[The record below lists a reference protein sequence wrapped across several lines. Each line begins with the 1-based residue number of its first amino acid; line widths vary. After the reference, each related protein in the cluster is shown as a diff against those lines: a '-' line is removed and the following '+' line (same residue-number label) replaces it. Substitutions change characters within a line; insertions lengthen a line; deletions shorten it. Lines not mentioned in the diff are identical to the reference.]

1 MPFTGPGS
9 IASKTAVEERGKAV
23 DGGRLHNSSKEDILP
38 LKKMKAA
45 LSNGLRLSDIGERI
59 RDERMRR
66 SLSLEQL
73 AERACVSRSM
83 LSAVERGEKAPSI
96 LILDQI
102 ATGLGTTIARLL
114 TQEQD
119 GRVVLLRADDQ
130 DVAVDPS
137 GWERRVLSPVL
148 PKVEFEFMRT
158 TLSPGVNAGAFLP
171 HNAGSREYVAVERG
185 TLRLTLDSEVYILKK
200 GDSIYYAGDCI
211 HEFENPDSRNPCEY
225 YLAMDVTGYPEQL
238 RHRRAPSAK
247 RILKGKQDAAKQR

>member
-1 MPFTGPGS
+1 
-9 IASKTAVEERGKAV
+9 
-23 DGGRLHNSSKEDILP
+23 
-38 LKKMKAA
+38 MKAT
-45 LSNGLRLSDIGERI
+45 LSNGLRLAQIGERI
-59 RDERMRR
+59 RDERTRR

-73 AERACVSRSM
+73 AEKACVSRSM
-83 LSAVERGEKAPSI
+83 LSAVERGEKAPSV

-114 TQEQD
+114 TREQA
-119 GRVVLLRADDQ
+119 GRVVLLLADEQ

-171 HNAGSREYVAVERG
+171 HNPGSREYVAVERG
-185 TLRLTLDSEVYILKK
+185 TLRLTLDSEVYVLKK

-211 HEFENPDSRNPCEY
+211 HEFENADPRNPCEY
-225 YLAMDVTGYPEQL
+225 YLAMDVTGHPEQL
-238 RHRRAPSAK
+238 RHRRARSAK
-247 RILKGKQDAAKQR
+247 RISRGKHATE